1 MYLAQI
7 GDVQL
12 PVLSQ
17 PSFSDDWS
25 SPITTT
31 KCTGA
36 MDLLQAA
43 DELKNVVHTAQI
55 LIAAW
60 EEDPDNYSVIEEHLT
75 DLASELKRIE
85 EIN

>member
-1 MYLAQI
+1 
-7 GDVQL
+7 
-12 PVLSQ
+12 
-17 PSFSDDWS
+17 
-25 SPITTT
+25 
-31 KCTGA
+31 

-43 DELKNVVHTAQI
+43 DELRNVVHTAQI

-85 EIN
+85 EVK